1 MLIISLVIVINTA
14 THRAWFTLTLREV
27 IVAIKDPLVKLA
39 DAAETVMKQFGF
51 DAQATNIVRKPTE
64 EWQAECL
71 KLARCKDS
79 VQMLNAFNTL
89 QDNYRAAEG
98 NFISWSNTAT
108 RGADVRRFPRRLL
121 DGAREDRAGQE
132 QTPDCQP

>member
-1 MLIISLVIVINTA
+1 MLIISTIISSTIIIIIISLVIVINTA
-14 THRAWFTLTLREV
+14 THRVWFTLALREV

-39 DAAETVMKQFGF
+39 AAAETVMKEFCF

-89 QDNYRAAEG
+89 RDL
-98 NFISWSNTAT
+98 
-108 RGADVRRFPRRLL
+108 PL
-121 DGAREDRAGQE
+121 
-132 QTPDCQP
+132 